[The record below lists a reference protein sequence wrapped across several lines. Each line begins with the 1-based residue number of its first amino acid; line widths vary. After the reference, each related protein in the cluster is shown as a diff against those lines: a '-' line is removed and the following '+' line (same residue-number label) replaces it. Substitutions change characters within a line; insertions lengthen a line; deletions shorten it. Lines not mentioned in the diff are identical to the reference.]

1 MSFAHFCRKTNSCL
15 HFCFLPSPVDEKEVA
30 ELKKKEAARSKIK
43 KLKKK
48 EASKKLRT
56 EKVEKKEADRSNHPL
71 LQHEHDLYEECQ
83 NFRQRWRLVALVR
96 EADTEAEE
104 TARKEKLEVN
114 FNSIVAI
121 FISFI
126 VNIVVIFIID
136 NTIITIATRRH

>member
-1 MSFAHFCRKTNSCL
+1 MVLTIMSFAHFCRKTNSCL

-30 ELKKKEAARSKIK
+30 ELKKKEAA
-43 KLKKK
+43 
-48 EASKKLRT
+48 
-56 EKVEKKEADRSNHPL
+56 RSNHPL

-114 FNSIVAI
+114 FNTIVFL

-126 VNIVVIFIID
+126 VNIFVTFVIA
-136 NTIITIATRRH
+136 NTIITIATRRQ

>member
-48 EASKKLRT
+48 EASKKLKT

-114 FNSIVAI
+114 FNTIVAI

>member
-1 MSFAHFCRKTNSCL
+1 MVAFDYNEFCTFLQENKFLFAF
-15 HFCFLPSPVDEKEVA
+15 FFLPSPVDEKEVA
-30 ELKKKEAARSKIK
+30 ELKKKEAA
-43 KLKKK
+43 
-48 EASKKLRT
+48 
-56 EKVEKKEADRSNHPL
+56 RSNHPL

-114 FNSIVAI
+114 FNTIVAI

-126 VNIVVIFIID
+126 VNIVVIFIIA
-136 NTIITIATRRH
+136 NTIITIATRRQ

>member
-1 MSFAHFCRKTNSCL
+1 MVTFDMVLTRMVFAKEEMTCW
-15 HFCFLPSPVDEKEVA
+15 HFCFLLSPVDEKEVA
-30 ELKKKEAARSKIK
+30 ELKKKEAA
-43 KLKKK
+43 
-48 EASKKLRT
+48 
-56 EKVEKKEADRSNHPL
+56 RSNHPL

-114 FNSIVAI
+114 FNTIVAI

-126 VNIVVIFIID
+126 VQLVVPISWLR
-136 NTIITIATRRH
+136 TK